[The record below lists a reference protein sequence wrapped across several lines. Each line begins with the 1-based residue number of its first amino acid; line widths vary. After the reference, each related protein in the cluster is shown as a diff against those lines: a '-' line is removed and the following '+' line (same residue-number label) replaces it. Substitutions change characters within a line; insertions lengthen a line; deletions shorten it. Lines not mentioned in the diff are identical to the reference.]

1 MVKYKIYPKQF
12 RNEKIPIEKNRCF
25 FIMPFSEEFDIIYG
39 EIKEA
44 LSKSNY
50 ICIRVDEIPGSIP
63 IINKI
68 LTEILKAQ
76 FIIAD
81 LTNCNPNVFY
91 ELGIAHTFKDAENIF
106 LLKEK
111 NSKIPFDITHLTYLE
126 YDKNNLHYL
135 TAKLKNSL
143 SSNKYLSDF
152 YELLNTLGIIQYVHD
167 NQDEFVEVLKEILG
181 NEIIFATNLLNY
193 TNDNYDEKT
202 VEAFIERLDLQIK
215 KCISLY
221 DSSLL
226 VGIIDFY
233 GEILLACNKY
243 KFIQEFL
250 IFFLSD
256 YFITTS
262 LSDTDIVVY
271 KTNMALKFANAGK
284 QLNIVMPWIISYF
297 KRSRSATIDLNRY
310 KIESFL
316 LTTQSK
322 KINSDIC
329 TALADIDA
337 HVREHIADI
346 IGEKKLIEATQILHT
361 QLLAEQNYYA
371 ASSMI
376 EALGKIG
383 NHDSLKYINMWFVE
397 HEHELISTKHFFIFK
412 HIRIAVAKL
421 DATYSKNFEEK
432 YKDYFNQLMW

>member
-25 FIMPFSEEFDIIYG
+25 FIMPFSEEFDLIYG
-39 EIKEA
+39 EIKES
-44 LSKSNY
+44 LSRSNY
-50 ICIRVDEIPGSIP
+50 ICIRVDEISGSIP

-76 FIIAD
+76 FVIAD

-111 NSKIPFDITHLTYLE
+111 NSKIPFDIMHLTYLE
-126 YDKNNLHYL
+126 YDKNNMHYL
-135 TAKLKNSL
+135 TAKLKQSL
-143 SSNKYLSDF
+143 SANKYLSDF
-152 YELLNTLGIIQYVHD
+152 YEVLNTHGIIQYVHD
-167 NQDEFVEVLKEILG
+167 NQDEFVEILKEVLG
-181 NEIIFATNLLNY
+181 KEIAFATNLLNY
-193 TNDNYDEKT
+193 TNENNDEKLA
-202 VEAFIERLDLQIK
+202 EAFVCRLDLQIK
-215 KCISLY
+215 KCINTY
-221 DSSLL
+221 DSSLI
-226 VGIIDFY
+226 VGIMDFY
-233 GEILLACNKY
+233 GEILLACSKY
-243 KFIQEFL
+243 NFMQEFL
-250 IFFLSD
+250 SFFLTD
-256 YFITTS
+256 YFISTT
-262 LSDTDIVVY
+262 LTDTDIIVY

-284 QLNIVMPWIISYF
+284 QLNIVMPWMVSYF
-297 KRSRSATIDLNRY
+297 KRSRSATVDLNRY

-329 TALADIDA
+329 NALTDIDA

-346 IGEKKLIEATQILHT
+346 IGEKKLEEATQSLHV

-383 NHDSLKYINMWFVE
+383 NSESLKYIDTWFTK
-397 HEHELISTKHFFIFK
+397 HEEELISTKHFFIFK
-412 HIRIAVAKL
+412 HIRVAVAKL
-421 DATYSKNFEEK
+421 DAVYSKNFEEK
-432 YKDYFNQLMW
+432 YKNYFNQLLW